1 MNEQKNHKVFEFAF
15 EDTPELMIDKYY
27 IIKMDLMLHPEDKP
41 VVRTYCG
48 TIDEI
53 GHLIDC
59 LNRDEWSRNYY
70 ASTIA
75 AWENWQQGDKMALHH
90 VGANIEPLLIPARE
104 MCRSAYL
111 LDEAQW
117 SYTDKFGCT
126 MLASAD
132 TVDVHQVLLYR
143 GHFFRFARY
152 QFGGLCR
159 VHSDHGWVDYQVDD
173 GGVPGMIC
181 QADNGEILSRLYVLV
196 DEFTAY
202 QKGVDAM
209 QSDHSIDYNKIS
221 QELFV
226 R

>member
-1 MNEQKNHKVFEFAF
+1 MESYVCAIYQF

-27 IIKMDLMLHPEDKP
+27 IIKLELMLHPEDKP

-59 LNRDEWSRNYY
+59 LDRDEWSRDYY

-75 AWENWQQGDKMALHH
+75 AWEAWQEGDKVALHH
-90 VGANIEPLLIPARE
+90 VGTSVEPLLIPAKE

-132 TVDVHQVLLYR
+132 TADVHQVLLYR
-143 GHFFRFARY
+143 GHFF
-152 QFGGLCR
+152 GLR
-159 VHSDHGWVDYQVDD
+159 ATSLAVSAAFTRITVGWT
-173 GGVPGMIC
+173 IR
-181 QADNGEILSRLYVLV
+181 ST
-196 DEFTAY
+196 TA
-202 QKGVDAM
+202 VCP
-209 QSDHSIDYNKIS
+209 
-221 QELFV
+221 V
-226 R
+226 